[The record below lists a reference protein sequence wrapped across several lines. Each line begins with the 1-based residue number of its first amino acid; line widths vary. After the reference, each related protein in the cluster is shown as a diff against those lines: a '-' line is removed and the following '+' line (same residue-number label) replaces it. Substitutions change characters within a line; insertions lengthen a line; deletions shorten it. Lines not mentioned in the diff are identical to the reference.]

1 MSSLVCMV
9 ALHPLS
15 YKIIRKTQLVSKKL
29 NSVRHIDHVK
39 DTRSQRTTAK
49 TKVEFF
55 FYDNQ
60 KPRDEETL
68 RAITHLAYHAA
79 SSLKICPRAIF
90 VRSGVHCTTRSKTG
104 FFVKDPAGSH
114 ITLNI
119 KSRHA
124 WHGKYSFT
132 AHAYVGS
139 DQDWTLTWATNSRQ
153 KPDQTDWQ
161 DIPGVFSM
169 LVKKDEFQ

>member
-15 YKIIRKTQLVSKKL
+15 YKIIRKTQLVSK
-29 NSVRHIDHVK
+29 NSTPL
-39 DTRSQRTTAK
+39 DTLITSRTLGLSVLQ
-49 TKVEFF
+49 VEFF

>member
-1 MSSLVCMV
+1 
-9 ALHPLS
+9 
-15 YKIIRKTQLVSKKL
+15 
-29 NSVRHIDHVK
+29 
-39 DTRSQRTTAK
+39 
-49 TKVEFF
+49 
-55 FYDNQ
+55 
-60 KPRDEETL
+60 
-68 RAITHLAYHAA
+68 
-79 SSLKICPRAIF
+79 
-90 VRSGVHCTTRSKTG
+90 VHCTTRNETG

-132 AHAYVGS
+132 THAYVVS
-139 DQDWTLTWATNSRQ
+139 DQDWTLIWATIARQ

-161 DIPGVFSM
+161 DIPGVSSM